1 MEITLPKINAYSIR
15 IITLALMLV
24 GCVDSNSSPVFDAE
38 SAWAFLEYQVSLGP
52 RPVGSDAHA
61 MTVDWIYSN
70 LDEFGWD
77 VEIQKTAKLGHPI
90 KNIVAKRGKGKTWI
104 ILGVHY
110 DTRLLSDQDADPS
123 NRNYPVMG
131 ANDGASGVA
140 VLLEIARVLTD
151 IPDAQ
156 VWLVFFDAE
165 DNGNIPGWDWILGS
179 RAFVESLEG
188 TPDAVVI
195 LDMIGDADLNIYF
208 EANSD
213 EVIRS
218 QIWEQ
223 ADRLSYSSYFI
234 PTTKFRMLDDHTPF
248 LEAGIPAVDIIDF
261 DYPYWHTIDDTIEN
275 VSKGSLRIVGE
286 TILAW
291 LVSKIE

>member
-1 MEITLPKINAYSIR
+1 MEITLQKIYAYSIR
-15 IITLALMLV
+15 IITLALILV
-24 GCVDSNSSPVFDAE
+24 GCVESNPASVFDAE
-38 SAWAFLEYQVSLGP
+38 RAWAFLEYQISLGP
-52 RPVGSDAHA
+52 RPVGSDAHE
-61 MTVDWIYSN
+61 MTVDWIYSS
-70 LDEFGWD
+70 LDEFGWH
-77 VEIQKTAKLGHPI
+77 VEIQNATKLGHSI
-90 KNIVAKRGKGKTWI
+90 QNIIAKRGEGRTWI
-104 ILGVHY
+104 ILGAHY

-123 NRNYPVMG
+123 NRNNPVLG

-140 VLLEIARVLTD
+140 VLLEIARVLTE
-151 IPDAQ
+151 IPDVQ
-156 VWLVFFDAE
+156 IWLVFFDAE

-188 TPDAVVI
+188 TPDVVVI
-195 LDMIGDADLNIYF
+195 LDMIGDADLNIHF

-223 ADRLSYSSYFI
+223 ADRLGYSSYFI

-261 DYPYWHTIDDTIEN
+261 DYPYWHTIDDTIVN
-275 VSKGSLRIVGE
+275 VTKQSLRIVGE

-291 LVSKIE
+291 LVNEIE